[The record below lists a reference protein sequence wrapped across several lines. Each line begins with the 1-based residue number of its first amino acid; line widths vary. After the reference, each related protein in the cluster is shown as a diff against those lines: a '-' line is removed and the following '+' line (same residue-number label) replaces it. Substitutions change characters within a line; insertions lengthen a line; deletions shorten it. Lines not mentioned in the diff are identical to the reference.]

1 MFEEMVRADNSYL
14 FRAAKIYGFNAWNY
28 ALSLF
33 EQSSTREA
41 LNPA

>member
-1 MFEEMVRADNSYL
+1 MFEEMVRVDNSYL
-14 FRAAKIYGFNAWNY
+14 FRTAKIYDFNDWNC

-33 EQSSTREA
+33 EQSSTRET